1 MELEK
6 FSKLEY
12 AFENFQHELER
23 EKLSAPLISFSQA
36 ERTKEAQAKRLEKV
50 YRDFWFFDKT
60 YFNENFYEDYAEPN
74 KMLKKIVSS
83 STTPGYHL
91 FIGPRKHGKSVTA
104 KKLLLWLT
112 LTGKV
117 QIAGVYS
124 ETINKSAAIL
134 KDIYKLCITN
144 DRLMFDFDVEFS
156 EANSDSLA
164 FIVHNSKEIDDQFL
178 FDKRISRQDA
188 KNAKNGRQVD
198 ERISRQVAKN
208 AKNGMRFIASFSEGR
223 SLRGY
228 TRMFGRPSLLIADDV
243 ETLESS
249 FSPQAVRLRIEKLF
263 ESYHSLGDNGVFIIL
278 ANDFNT
284 SSAVHQ
290 IRLQHEEN
298 LLAKNWNV
306 YIYKAFDKQPLWK
319 ERFKVKTE
327 SELKKLL
334 KPSSEADW
342 QANYQQNPIEP
353 EGFFFLRENFI
364 TYKTL
369 PKDVKAVLYCDPN
382 LSKKGKGNTTAITV
396 LGYSPKEDKYYLIDA
411 VCKSFSDSNDLL
423 DTIFM
428 LRQAQHDKIQVYAI
442 AFDGNVTQESTW
454 SQFVRNWCTINK
466 IPFPVIEYKR
476 YRVNDIAKNVQLIY
490 SQNKLLF
497 PDNFSKTENGERYL
511 NQLFAFTGE
520 KGSSLDDAPDSLI
533 CAFEFL
539 HERKL
544 VRSNDRSFVKVM
556 NDFYQ
561 L

>member
-1 MELEK
+1 MSLEK

-36 ERTKEAQAKRLEKV
+36 ERTKESQTKRLEKV
-50 YRDFWFFDKT
+50 YNDFWFFDKT
-60 YFNENFYEDYAEPN
+60 YFTENFYEDYAEPN

-83 STTPGYHL
+83 SNVPGYHL

-164 FIVHNSKEIDDQFL
+164 FVARNSKIH
-178 FDKRISRQDA
+178 
-188 KNAKNGRQVD
+188 
-198 ERISRQVAKN
+198 
-208 AKNGMRFIASFSEGR
+208 GMKFIASFSEGR

-228 TRMFGRPSLLIADDV
+228 TRLFGRPSLLIADDI

-249 FSPQAVRLRIEKLF
+249 FSPQAVRLRTEKLF

-290 IRLQHEEN
+290 IRLQHEEK

-306 YIYKAFDKQPLWK
+306 YIYKAFEKQPLWK

-327 SELKKLL
+327 EELKKLL

-353 EGFFFLRENFI
+353 EGFFFLREFYS

-396 LGYSPKEDKYYLIDA
+396 LGYSANQDKYYLIDA

>member
-1 MELEK
+1 MELK
-6 FSKLEY
+6 RFSKLEF
-12 AFENFQHELER
+12 AFENFKQQIEK
-23 EKLSAPLISFSQA
+23 EKLAFPIISFSQA
-36 ERTKEAQAKRLEKV
+36 EKTKEAKAKRLEKV
-50 YRDFWFFDKT
+50 SKDFWYFDKI
-60 YFNENFYEDYAEPN
+60 YFTENFYENYAEPN
-74 KMLKKIVSS
+74 KMLKQIISS
-83 STTPGYHL
+83 SQIPGYHL

-104 KKLLLWLT
+104 KKLLIWLT

-117 QIAGVYS
+117 KIAGVYS

-144 DRLMFDFDVEFS
+144 DRLMFDFDIEFS

-164 FIVHNSKEIDDQFL
+164 FIPHGIKEQ
-178 FDKRISRQDA
+178 
-188 KNAKNGRQVD
+188 
-198 ERISRQVAKN
+198 
-208 AKNGMRFIASFSEGR
+208 GMRFIASFSEGR

-228 TRMFGRPSLLIADDV
+228 TRMFGRPSLLIADDI

-263 ESYHSLGDNGVFIIL
+263 ESYHSLNENGVFIIL

-290 IRLQHEEN
+290 IRLQYEEK
-298 LLAKNWNV
+298 LLPQNWHV
-306 YIYKAFDKQPLWK
+306 YIYKAFDKKPLWK
-319 ERFKVKTE
+319 ERYNVKTE
-327 SELKKLL
+327 NELKKLL

-353 EGFFFLRENFI
+353 EGFFFLREFYS
-364 TYKTL
+364 TYKFL
-369 PKDVKAVLYCDPN
+369 PKDIKAVLYCDPN

-396 LGYSPKEDKYYLIDA
+396 LGYSPSNDLYYLVDA
-411 VCKSFSDSNDLL
+411 VCKSFNDSNDLL
-423 DTIFM
+423 DEIFR
-428 LRQAQHDKIQVYAI
+428 LKNLYKEIYAI

-454 SQFVRNWCTINK
+454 SQFVRNWCIINK
-466 IPFPVIEYKR
+466 IPFPIIEYKR
-476 YRVNDIAKNVQLIY
+476 YHVNDIAKNVQLIY
-490 SQNKLLF
+490 SQKKLLF
-497 PDNFSKTENGERYL
+497 PNNFSKTEYGERYL
-511 NQLFAFTGE
+511 NQLFSFTGE

-544 VRSNDRSFVKVM
+544 VHSSNKSFVKII